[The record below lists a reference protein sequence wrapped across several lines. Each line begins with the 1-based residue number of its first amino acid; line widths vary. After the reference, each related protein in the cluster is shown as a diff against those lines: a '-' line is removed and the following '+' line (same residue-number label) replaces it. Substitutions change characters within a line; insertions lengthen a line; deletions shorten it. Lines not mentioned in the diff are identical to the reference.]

1 MRKDRVYSWRL
12 SAARKSALED
22 AARLERTS
30 VGALLERVTDEW
42 LHERRSQGAADDGE
56 QARLRAAALRCAGR
70 IRGGDPDRAAQ
81 VRPRV
86 RAKLARRRGR

>member
-22 AARLERTS
+22 AARREQTS

-42 LHERRSQGAADDGE
+42 LQERRSRGASGDEE

-70 IRGGDPDRAAQ
+70 IRGGDPERAAQ
-81 VRPRV
+81 ARQRI
-86 RAKLARRRGR
+86 RAKLTRRRGR